1 MKRLRHGR
9 LRTQRRSVRKIYL
22 GNFILAFLI
31 LIVLQVSMIYLLRV
45 DILIKRILDD
55 RQTVFFFSTVC
66 MMGSFLLVYYMLRE
80 LFRSIDR
87 LNAATKKVAKG
98 DYTVHLESG
107 TIIAEIQDTE
117 TNFNRMVDELNSVEM
132 LRKDFIA
139 DVSHEFKTPLSSIT
153 GYITLLQDPDLTPEE
168 RREYVQMAIFN
179 AEKLNDL
186 TTNILRLSRLENQSN
201 MPAPTTYRLDEQIRE
216 AIVLLERQ
224 WNPKDIQLDIEL
236 PEVQY
241 FGYQELLLNV
251 WTNLIS
257 NAIKFSSEGGQVHV
271 HLTADAEAGTIAVTI
286 RDHGIGMDE
295 KTQAHIF
302 EKFYQ
307 GDTSR
312 RAQGNGLGLPLCR
325 EIIRRCSGEIQV
337 SSEPGAG
344 SSFTVSLPYKQ

>member
-1 MKRLRHGR
+1 MKQLRPVR

-22 GNFILAFLI
+22 GNFILAFLVLI
-31 LIVLQVSMIYLLRV
+31 LLQIGLIYLLRV
-45 DILIKRILDD
+45 DVLMKRILDD

-66 MMGSFLLVYYMLRE
+66 MLASFFLVYYMLRE
-80 LFRSIDR
+80 LFRSIDQ

-98 DYTVHLESG
+98 DYTVHLESD

-153 GYITLLQDPDLTPEE
+153 GYITLLQDPDLTEAE

-186 TTNILRLSRLENQSN
+186 TTNILRLSRLENQSS
-201 MPAPTTYRLDEQIRE
+201 MPESTTYRLDEQIRE
-216 AIVLLERQ
+216 SIVLLERQ
-224 WNPKDIQLDIEL
+224 WNLKNIQLDIDL

-241 FGYQELLLNV
+241 HGYQDLLLNV

-257 NAIKFSSEGGQVHV
+257 NAIKFSSEAGQIHI
-271 HLTADAEAGTIAVTI
+271 HLTADAEAGSIAVTI

-312 RAQGNGLGLPLCR
+312 RSQGSGLGLPLCQ
-325 EIIRRCSGEIQV
+325 EIIRRCGGEIRVTSQ
-337 SSEPGAG
+337 PDAG
-344 SSFTVSLPYKQ
+344 STFTVILPYKQ